1 MLWSIMSIVL
11 WVSLGLMIGVILM
24 SLVANSGYQ
33 HKCDDCI
40 YTELIEMFELW
51 GEDDE

>member
-24 SLVANSGYQ
+24 SLVANSGYH

-40 YTELIEMFELW
+40 IVKMFELW